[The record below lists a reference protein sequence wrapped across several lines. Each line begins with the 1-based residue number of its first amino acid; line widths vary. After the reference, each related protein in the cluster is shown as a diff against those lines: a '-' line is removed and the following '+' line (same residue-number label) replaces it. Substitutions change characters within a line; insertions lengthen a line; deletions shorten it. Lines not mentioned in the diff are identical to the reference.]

1 MKKTTPIQKA
11 VMGAFPLAV
20 FGNNPITEQVASKYK
35 DEAHTLEIKTL
46 RYMSAADQVLVFKSV
61 DSMEKSILAAS
72 LSFFADWINA
82 TPHAKNI
89 AKDDKA
95 FKAAFRDWEKA
106 AFPQGLYGSY
116 RQAKTAVKSWLA
128 KDDEAL
134 TGDHVLCTADGD
146 LTPLRILKSWTPQA
160 EKPTLSTAEKAAEM
174 LEKDSDI
181 SPQGFLQDL
190 ASCDAV
196 SGVDLLM
203 AAVATMG
210 EGKALQILLDRKAA
224 REAEAKQAEKITAAA
239 VKAA

>member
-11 VMGAFPLAV
+11 VMVAFPAPALSDTVIEEAV
-20 FGNNPITEQVASKYK
+20 QSKYR
-35 DEAHTLEIKTL
+35 DEAHTLVIKSL
-46 RYMSAADQVLVFKSV
+46 RYMSAADQALVFKSV

-106 AFPQGLYGSY
+106 AFPQGLCGSY

-128 KDDEAL
+128 KDEQAL

-146 LTPLRILKSWTPQA
+146 LTPLRILKSWTPQEA
-160 EKPTLSTAEKAAEM
+160 KATLTTAEKAAEM
-174 LEKDSDI
+174 LEKDTDI

-203 AAVATMG
+203 AAVAAMG
-210 EGKALQILLDRKAA
+210 EGKALQILLDRRAA

-239 VKAA
+239 AKAA